1 MATDKFSKGG
11 FFGNLLKAIGLATL
25 GFLGLVILVASISDP
40 PPPESEQLNGN
51 QVNRSHSN
59 TSGTIPINQAGES
72 GGRSVMV
79 TELTI
84 RENGLPLDNPF
95 SDPIHGRIAIVA
107 LELAN
112 ISQESG
118 NFAFSSFELEDA
130 QGRTYSE
137 ISDVS
142 YAIWRNEQNIGSR
155 VDDYDPGEARQ
166 EAAAFR
172 VAPDASGFQLTWKGK
187 TFETQAN

>member
-1 MATDKFSKGG
+1 M
-11 FFGNLLKAIGLATL
+11 L
-25 GFLGLVILVASISDP
+25 
-40 PPPESEQLNGN
+40 
-51 QVNRSHSN
+51 
-59 TSGTIPINQAGES
+59 
-72 GGRSVMV
+72 

-84 RENGLPLDNPF
+84 REDGLPLDNPF
-95 SDPIHGRIAIVA
+95 SDPIHGRIEIVA

-112 ISQESG
+112 TSQESG

-130 QGRTYSE
+130 QGRTYLE
-137 ISDVS
+137 VADVS

-155 VDDYDPGEARQ
+155 VDDYDPGEAQQ